1 MEKYLND
8 FEIEGQE
15 KENSRSEKKRLA
27 AFLDSLSEDEF
38 MLTVPFERRIGD
50 GSKK

>member
-1 MEKYLND
+1 MEKNLND
-8 FEIEGQE
+8 FEIERQE
-15 KENSRSEKKRLA
+15 KENSRNEKKRLI

-38 MLTVPFERRIGD
+38 MLTVPFAQRIKD